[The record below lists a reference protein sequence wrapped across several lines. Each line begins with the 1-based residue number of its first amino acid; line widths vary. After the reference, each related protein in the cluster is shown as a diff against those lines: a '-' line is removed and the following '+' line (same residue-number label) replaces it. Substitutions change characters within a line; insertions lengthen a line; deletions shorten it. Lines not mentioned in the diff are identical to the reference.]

1 MKGIVIILLIACII
15 VGAAIGYFLK
25 PEIDQAAENI
35 VHAVDFSGY
44 VPLDIKIIGTNVRLS
59 AECRAI
65 NFDIT
70 EDQALSIAKAMNM
83 TSTPRPLP
91 HDVFSDIIEN
101 FQIRHIA
108 SKIDRYEDR
117 IYMAHMIFQSS
128 NNVLEIDARPS
139 DTIAISLR
147 TGTKVYMDRKILEE
161 TGEKTC

>member
-15 VGAAIGYFLK
+15 AGAAIGYFLK
-25 PEIDQAAENI
+25 PEINQVAENI
-35 VHAVDFSGY
+35 IHSADLSGY
-44 VPLDIKIIGTNVRLS
+44 VPLDIRLSGTNVRLS
-59 AECRAI
+59 AECRMI

-101 FQIRHIA
+101 FQIKHIA
-108 SKIDRYEDR
+108 SKIDRYEDK
-117 IYMAHMIFQSS
+117 IYMAHMIFQLST
-128 NNVLEIDARPS
+128 NVLEIDARPS

-147 TGTKVYMDRKILEE
+147 TGTAVYMDRKILEE
-161 TGEKTC
+161 TGEKIC